1 MEASAYEQNA
11 SQRERRA
18 KRENNTQVLESI
30 LSELQRLTLHQLEG
44 FGWRLAFVRRPLF
57 QDPIVVVV
65 NCENSKY
72 GVLED
77 DGSIN
82 VEHNI
87 QIRH

>member
-1 MEASAYEQNA
+1 MDARVIEKDSAH
-11 SQRERRA
+11 RERRA
-18 KRENNTQVLESI
+18 NRQSNAQVLENI

-57 QDPIVVVV
+57 QEPIVVVV

-82 VEHNI
+82 IEHDI